1 MIWQIH
7 GQAFHG
13 MVGQEIARTPRSNFA
28 MITVK
33 LGLLFIQWCTALQNF
48 VVFTVRGVFQSLVGN

>member
-1 MIWQIH
+1 
-7 GQAFHG
+7 
-13 MVGQEIARTPRSNFA
+13 